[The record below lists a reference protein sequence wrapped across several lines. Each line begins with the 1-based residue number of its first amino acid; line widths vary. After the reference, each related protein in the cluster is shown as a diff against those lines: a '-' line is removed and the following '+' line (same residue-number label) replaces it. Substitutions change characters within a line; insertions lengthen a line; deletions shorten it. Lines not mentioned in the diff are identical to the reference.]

1 MFLWLLLIKKNV
13 ICGFEI
19 DQVAGICSMESEMTI
34 RSSIVYACLSVISI
48 SISTEMTRAEEFIT
62 LTENT
67 HYILPTNRSLWQN
80 GSCTINSEN
89 NSSLQVSGEEGS
101 GKFIGHGTA
110 VLENLGGV
118 YIHHSTNTWS
128 DLAGG
133 KNDATGYGYGGV
145 FSARTEQGDSV
156 CFNNNGFVT
165 IKNIV
170 YDCSDWGDTHTLS
183 AVYGGAV
190 YAPEGGSVQF
200 CGNGMVELAALG
212 SRSVHDSNYCYKD
225 FYGYGGAVYAPLLTI
240 SDTVSTVH
248 ITGCY
253 INQGVC
259 TDVEGYGQGG
269 SVYVDVLQLN
279 NNKSNILFDGNYVH
293 VANNAAGGAL
303 CLTETGTIKDNLL
316 HVQFSG
322 NEVTAAPDRK
332 FGLLEDSVEEECRAV
347 GGAISVD
354 DGASLTFSGNVG
366 NVTFAANKATADY
379 TNVTNQGEGSEHW
392 DDSAFALGGAV
403 YLGTG
408 AQLVIENNG
417 QAGVTEY
424 GNVNFS
430 NNGVYGKGTNA
441 ASAWGGAVYMA
452 SSSSLVVQGNSGAVS
467 FSGNTAIKGAGIYA
481 EQGSLVSLAD
491 NANGVSFSHNAA
503 TDCGGAVYAAGS
515 LFVSGNDSV
524 LFEGNSADKGGAVYA
539 VGAVEINHN
548 GAVYFKDNEAASGSA
563 LYAETGARVN
573 IIGNDSLSFS
583 SANSVNANTLVYLR
597 ADAELNLCDNDRVSF
612 AAETNSSL
620 LYGEPGGTVNISRN
634 AAVDISNCETISGG
648 VFQLSGSLCIDDNTG
663 AVSLSDNAAL
673 TVSGGVICLEGSGSS
688 LSLSGNRGVIRI
700 NNNYAGKSGAF
711 VYAGDTGSSV
721 RICDNADVAVS
732 GNAARDGAGAIDT
745 AGSLHIRNNSGK
757 VIFGN
762 NSVYDDASNTMVLKS
777 IRAGQSCFSAADGGS
792 LEFRDAVSIGGSLE
806 LNADYN
812 NSEQRGE
819 IVFTGQYVEQYALLY
834 ADNNVAQDVSR
845 HSVVEGD
852 ISLLNGTLKVADYA
866 VLQGESLSVQ
876 SGENALL
883 VLSGGGRISVSE
895 SVLFGD
901 DTMLQSGAD
910 EGAALQ
916 PGLTAA
922 SPEALIRA
930 TPVCGMLDCPELTL
944 ADGSS
949 YSLYGGILDLSGALL
964 RFAEGALINLSGIN
978 TPVQVGE
985 DNILLLFSGVSEFEV
1000 SNVTLNFYGQSYGD
1014 ECLVFDA
1021 EESVVYLRVA
1031 AIPEPTSAMLSL
1043 AGITLLMMR
1052 RRRRENLFI

>member
-1 MFLWLLLIKKNV
+1 
-13 ICGFEI
+13 
-19 DQVAGICSMESEMTI
+19 MTV
-34 RSSIVYACLSVISI
+34 RGPIVYACLSVVCISM
-48 SISTEMTRAEEFIT
+48 SAEMTQAEEIIT

-67 HYILPTNRSLWQN
+67 HYVLPTNRSLWQN

-89 NSSLQVSGEEGS
+89 KSTLEVSGDVGS
-101 GKFIGHGTA
+101 GKFIGNGTA

-118 YIHHSTNTWS
+118 YVHHSINTWS
-128 DLAGG
+128 DLAGD

-145 FSARTEQGDSV
+145 FSARTEQSDSV

-170 YDCSDWGDTHTLS
+170 YDCSDWGSNSTLS

-200 CGNGMVELAALG
+200 CGNGMVELSALG

-240 SDTVSTVH
+240 SDTASMVN
-248 ITGCY
+248 ITGCH
-253 INQGVC
+253 ISQGVC
-259 TDVEGYGQGG
+259 TDVEGYGKGG
-269 SVYVDVLQLN
+269 SIYVDKLQLN
-279 NNKSNILFDGNYVH
+279 NNKSNILFDGNDIH
-293 VANNAAGGAL
+293 VANHAAGGAL
-303 CLTETGTIKDNLL
+303 YLTETGTIKDNQL
-316 HVQFSG
+316 HISFNG

-332 FGLLEDSVEEECRAV
+332 FGLLEDSVDEECRAV
-347 GGAISVD
+347 GGAICVD

-366 NVTFAANKATADY
+366 NVNFEGNTATADY
-379 TNVTNQGEGSEHW
+379 TNVTNQGEGAEHW
-392 DDSAFALGGAV
+392 DDAAVALGGAV

-408 AQLVIENNG
+408 ARLVIENNG
-417 QAGVTEY
+417 QEGMPEY

-430 NNGVYGKGTNA
+430 NNGVDGKGTNA
-441 ASAWGGAVYMA
+441 ATAWGGAVYMA
-452 SSSSLVVQGNSGAVS
+452 SSSSLIVQENSGAVS
-467 FSGNTAIKGAGIYA
+467 FSGNSAEKGAGIYA
-481 EQGSLVSLAD
+481 EQGSVVSLAS
-491 NANGVSFSHNAA
+491 NANGVKFLRNTA
-503 TDCGGAVYAAGS
+503 TDCGGAIYAVGS
-515 LFVSGNDSV
+515 LSVSGNDSV
-524 LFEGNSADKGGAVYA
+524 LFEGNRADDKGGAVYA
-539 VGAVEINHN
+539 VGTVEINHN
-548 GAVYFKDNEAASGSA
+548 GAVHFKDNEAASGSA
-563 LYAETGARVN
+563 LYAESWARVN

-620 LYGEPGGTVNISRN
+620 LYGEAGGTVNISRN

-648 VFQLSGSLCIDDNTG
+648 VFQLSGSLCIDGNTG

-673 TVSGGVICLEGSGSS
+673 TTSGGVICLEGNSSS
-688 LSLSGNRGVIRI
+688 LSLSGNKGDIRI
-700 NNNYAGKSGAF
+700 HNNYVGKSGAF

-721 RICDNADVAVS
+721 YICDNADVSVS

-757 VIFGN
+757 VVFGN
-762 NSVYDDASNTMVLKS
+762 NSVYDDASNTVVLKS

-819 IVFTGQYVEQYALLY
+819 IVFTGQYTEQYALSY
-834 ADNNVAQDVSR
+834 ADNNVVEDASR

-852 ISLLNGTLKVADYA
+852 ISLLNGALKVTDHA

-883 VLSGGGRISVSE
+883 VLSGGGRLNVSE
-895 SVLFGD
+895 SVVFGD
-901 DTMLQSGAD
+901 DTMLQSGTEEVAAVQPVSAVASLD
-910 EGAALQ
+910 E
-916 PGLTAA
+916 
-922 SPEALIRA
+922 LIRE
-930 TPVCGMLDCPELTL
+930 TPVCGLLDCPELTL
-944 ADGSS
+944 ASGSS
-949 YSLYGGILDLSGALL
+949 YSLYGGIWDLDGAML
-964 RFAEGALINLSGIN
+964 RFSDGALINLFGTN
-978 TPVQVGE
+978 TPVQVG
-985 DNILLLFSGVSEFEV
+985 DDSILLLFSGVAGFEAN
-1000 SNVTLNFYGQSYGD
+1000 NVTLTFHGQTYGD
-1014 ECLVFDA
+1014 ECLVFNA
-1021 EESVVYLRVA
+1021 EESVVYLRGA
-1031 AIPEPTSAMLSL
+1031 TIPEPTMATLSL
-1043 AGITLLMMR
+1043 MALVALVSR
-1052 RRRRENLFI
+1052 RRR